1 MQNSMKKKLL
11 KVTLCLPLLFCGL
24 DLFAQVFQTTTSF
37 TDARHGHCTAQ
48 SIDDKVLIF
57 GGIVANGSNIN
68 SVYEYDPVINLWS
81 SKASIPNASGLSKS
95 TCVKLNNGKIL
106 LFGGSQNGSTPQS
119 NKVYQYDIATNSW
132 IILSDLP
139 NALGREQM
147 QATLMNDTIIL
158 LTGGIS
164 TISSALEYPTTNYLY
179 NTNTNTFSIAGNL
192 PFGLINQTS
201 TLLSNGEVLITGGF
215 DGNQARSEV
224 YVFNLQNGW
233 RTLSSSLSVPVSSHR
248 AVLVNGKVYI
258 YGGFN
263 IPLFEFS
270 DKLDVYDSAQDAV
283 SPLTTGPLA
292 SSQFAMV
299 SFNSTILIA
308 GGSRIL
314 PNSSFGVT
322 NEAYLYN
329 INNNTFTTV
338 VNMPSI
344 RGGMGIS
351 ELGNTGKFIF
361 SGGHVS
367 LSEPFDDGII
377 YDAALLSGIEENNIL
392 NSFDLYPNPCQ
403 NELNLRINSSEFLSK
418 YEVFNSLG
426 QMIQSGMIE
435 FSNST
440 INTSDFPQGCY
451 MISIHGIA
459 YQRFQVVR

>member
-1 MQNSMKKKLL
+1 M
-11 KVTLCLPLLFCGL
+11 
-24 DLFAQVFQTTTSF
+24 
-37 TDARHGHCTAQ
+37 
-48 SIDDKVLIF
+48 
-57 GGIVANGSNIN
+57 
-68 SVYEYDPVINLWS
+68 
-81 SKASIPNASGLSKS
+81 
-95 TCVKLNNGKIL
+95 
-106 LFGGSQNGSTPQS
+106 
-119 NKVYQYDIATNSW
+119 YQYDIATNSW

-248 AVLVNGKVYI
+248 ALLVNGKVYI

-270 DKLDVYDSAQDAV
+270 DKLDVYDPAQDAV

-338 VNMPSI
+338 VNMPST

-459 YQRFQVVR
+459 HQRFQVIR

>member
-1 MQNSMKKKLL
+1 MRNIILKINFSIAFAFCLFNS
-11 KVTLCLPLLFCGL
+11 
-24 DLFAQVFQTTTSF
+24 FAQVFQNTSSF
-37 TDARHGHCTAQ
+37 TDARHGHCTEQ

-68 SVYEYDPVINLWS
+68 SVYEYDPTINLWS
-81 SKASIPNASGLSKS
+81 SKASIPNASGLGNSS
-95 TCVKLNNGKIL
+95 CVKLNNGKIL
-106 LFGGSQNGSTPQS
+106 LFGGSQNGSTSQS

-248 AVLVNGKVYI
+248 ALLVNGKVYI

-270 DKLDVYDSAQDAV
+270 DKLDVYDPAQDAV

-292 SSQFAMV
+292 SSEFAMV

-314 PNSSFGVT
+314 SNSSFGVT

-338 VNMPSI
+338 VNMPST

-440 INTSDFPQGCY
+440 INTSGFSQGFY
-451 MISIHGIA
+451 IISINGDTH
-459 YQRFQVVR
+459 QRFQVVR

>member
-1 MQNSMKKKLL
+1 MRNNILKINFSIAFAFCLFNS
-11 KVTLCLPLLFCGL
+11 
-24 DLFAQVFQTTTSF
+24 FAQVFQNTTSF
-37 TDARHGHCTAQ
+37 ADARHSHCTVQ

-68 SVYEYDPVINLWS
+68 SVYEYDPAINLWS
-81 SKASIPNASGLSKS
+81 SKASIPNASGLGNSS
-95 TCVKLNNGKIL
+95 CVKLNNGKIL

-147 QATLMNDTIIL
+147 QATLMNDSVIL

-164 TISSALEYPTTNYLY
+164 TITSALEYPTTNYLY

-248 AVLVNGKVYI
+248 ALLVNGKVYI

-270 DKLDVYDSAQDAV
+270 DNLNVYDPAQDAI

-299 SFNSTILIA
+299 AFNSTILIA
-308 GGSRIL
+308 GGSKIL

-338 VNMPSI
+338 VNMPST

-435 FSNST
+435 YSNST

-451 MISIHGIA
+451 MISINGIA

>member
-1 MQNSMKKKLL
+1 
-11 KVTLCLPLLFCGL
+11 
-24 DLFAQVFQTTTSF
+24 
-37 TDARHGHCTAQ
+37 
-48 SIDDKVLIF
+48 
-57 GGIVANGSNIN
+57 
-68 SVYEYDPVINLWS
+68 
-81 SKASIPNASGLSKS
+81 
-95 TCVKLNNGKIL
+95 
-106 LFGGSQNGSTPQS
+106 
-119 NKVYQYDIATNSW
+119 
-132 IILSDLP
+132 
-139 NALGREQM
+139 
-147 QATLMNDTIIL
+147 
-158 LTGGIS
+158 
-164 TISSALEYPTTNYLY
+164 
-179 NTNTNTFSIAGNL
+179 L

-248 AVLVNGKVYI
+248 ALLVNGKVYI

-270 DKLDVYDSAQDAV
+270 DKLDVYDPAQDAV

-338 VNMPSI
+338 VNMPST

-459 YQRFQVVR
+459 HQRFQVIR

>member
-1 MQNSMKKKLL
+1 MKKKLL

-57 GGIVANGSNIN
+57 GGIVADGSSIN

-147 QATLMNDTIIL
+147 HATLMNDSIIL

-179 NTNTNTFSIAGNL
+179 NTNTNTFTPAGNL
-192 PFGLINQTS
+192 PIGVINHTS

-215 DGNQARSEV
+215 DGNQARNEV

-233 RTLSSSLSVPVSSHR
+233 RTLSSSLSVAVSSHR

-270 DKLDVYDSAQDAV
+270 DKLDVYDPTLDAI
-283 SPLTTGPLA
+283 SPLTSGPLA
-292 SSQFAMV
+292 CSQFAMV
-299 SFNSTILIA
+299 AFNSTILIA
-308 GGSRIL
+308 GGNKVL
-314 PNSSFGVT
+314 PNTSFGVT
-322 NEAYLYN
+322 NEAYIYN
-329 INNNTFTTV
+329 LNNNTFSTISS
-338 VNMPSI
+338 MPNI
-344 RGGMGIS
+344 RGGMEVS
-351 ELGNTGKFIF
+351 ELGNSGKFIF

-367 LSEPFDDGII
+367 LSEPYDDAII
-377 YDAALLSGIEENNIL
+377 YDANQTLGMIENDESNLIV
-392 NSFDLYPNPCQ
+392 LYPNPCQ
-403 NELNLRINSSEFLSK
+403 NELHIALKSIENSTK
-418 YEVFNSLG
+418 YEVFDSMG
-426 QMIQSGMIE
+426 QIVQSGNIE
-435 FSNST
+435 PKNST
-440 INTSDFPQGCY
+440 INTSEFPQGFY
-451 MISIHGIA
+451 IISINGDTH
-459 YQRFQVVR
+459 QRFQVVR